1 MQTPFELRL
10 DPAGSETGPT
20 RQGLSPTVSLFSAIE
35 QDYSRPMQ
43 SLLRIALVS
52 ITLSILTL
60 AQQAPPPASTVDDD
74 FIQKQFG
81 STCKLMPG
89 PPQLKADLDGD
100 GIEDLVVAGHCTNPL
115 TDQAEDNFT
124 VIDPYNAFYGYGN
137 TKITTQ
143 FASEDP
149 AVRGVVLLVIHGVG
163 PEAWRA
169 ATPKAKFVI
178 INLPFKQ
185 VAVKKLSVKKKTV
198 MAIYAEETGGDRM
211 TSAIFW
217 DGKKYRYQPIGS
229 SMEQ

>member
-1 MQTPFELRL
+1 MQFPCFIRL
-10 DPAGSETGPT
+10 
-20 RQGLSPTVSLFSAIE
+20 V
-35 QDYSRPMQ
+35 
-43 SLLRIALVS
+43 LVS
-52 ITLSILTL
+52 ITLSVLAL
-60 AQQAPPPASTVDDD
+60 AQQAPLPPSSTADDD

-100 GIEDLVVAGHCTNPL
+100 GIEDLVVAARCTNPL

-124 VIDPYNAFYGYGN
+124 VIDPYNQFYGYGN

-149 AVRGVVLLVIHGVG
+149 AVRGIVLLVIHGSG

-185 VAVKKLSVKKKTV
+185 IAVKKLAVKKKTV

-211 TSAIFW
+211 TSATFW

>member
-1 MQTPFELRL
+1 
-10 DPAGSETGPT
+10 
-20 RQGLSPTVSLFSAIE
+20 
-35 QDYSRPMQ
+35 MQ
-43 SLLRIALVS
+43 SLRCISQRKVFGIVLTIALS
-52 ITLSILTL
+52 FGALGR
-60 AQQAPPPASTVDDD
+60 QAAPSAPATVDND
-74 FIQKQFG
+74 FVKKQFG
-81 STCKLMPG
+81 SSCTLMPG

-100 GIEDLVVAGHCTNPL
+100 GIEDLVVAARCTNPL
-115 TDQAEDNFT
+115 ADQAENNIAL
-124 VIDPYNAFYGYGN
+124 VDPYNAFYGYGN

-149 AVRGVVLLVIHGVG
+149 LTRGLVLLVIHGAG

-178 INLPFKQ
+178 INLPFRQ
-185 VAVKKLSVKKKTV
+185 VAVKKLTVKKKTV

-211 TSAIFW
+211 TSATYW

>member
-1 MQTPFELRL
+1 
-10 DPAGSETGPT
+10 
-20 RQGLSPTVSLFSAIE
+20 
-35 QDYSRPMQ
+35 MQ
-43 SLLRIALVS
+43 SPLLISIRLILVS

-60 AQQAPPPASTVDDD
+60 AQQTPPPSTSTVDDD

-115 TDQAEDNFT
+115 ADQAENNFT
-124 VIDPYNAFYGYGN
+124 VIDPYNQFYGYGN

-149 AVRGVVLLVIHGVG
+149 AARGLVLLIIHGAG

-185 VAVKKLSVKKKTV
+185 IAVKKLSVKKKTV

-211 TSAIFW
+211 TSTTFW
-217 DGKKYRYQPIGS
+217 DGKKYRYQPMGS
-229 SMEQ
+229 SMED

>member
-1 MQTPFELRL
+1 
-10 DPAGSETGPT
+10 
-20 RQGLSPTVSLFSAIE
+20 
-35 QDYSRPMQ
+35 MQ
-43 SLLRIALVS
+43 SLRRICRFIVLGLALP
-52 ITLSILTL
+52 LL
-60 AQQAPPPASTVDDD
+60 ARQAPSPISTVDND

-81 STCKLMPG
+81 STCTLMPG
-89 PPQLKADLDGD
+89 PPQMKADMDGD
-100 GIEDLVVAGHCTNPL
+100 GVEDLVVAARCTNPL
-115 TDQAEDNFT
+115 ADQAEDNFT
-124 VIDPYNAFYGYGN
+124 VIDPYNSFYGYGN

-149 AVRGVVLLVIHGVG
+149 ATRGLALLVIHGAG

-185 VAVKKLSVKKKTV
+185 ITVKKLIVKKKTV

-211 TSAIFW
+211 TSTTFW

-229 SMEQ
+229 SMEE

>member
-1 MQTPFELRL
+1 
-10 DPAGSETGPT
+10 
-20 RQGLSPTVSLFSAIE
+20 
-35 QDYSRPMQ
+35 MQ
-43 SLLRIALVS
+43 SPLLISIRLILVS
-52 ITLSILTL
+52 ITLSILTM
-60 AQQAPPPASTVDDD
+60 AQQAPPPSTSTVDDE

-115 TDQAEDNFT
+115 ADQAENNFT
-124 VIDPYNAFYGYGN
+124 VIDPYNQFYGYGN

-149 AVRGVVLLVIHGVG
+149 AARGLVLLIIHGAG

-185 VAVKKLSVKKKTV
+185 IAVKKLSVKKKTV

-211 TSAIFW
+211 TSTTFW
-217 DGKKYRYQPIGS
+217 DGKKYRYQPMGS
-229 SMEQ
+229 SMED

>member
-1 MQTPFELRL
+1 
-10 DPAGSETGPT
+10 
-20 RQGLSPTVSLFSAIE
+20 
-35 QDYSRPMQ
+35 MQ
-43 SLLRIALVS
+43 SLRISRFLILGLALTS
-52 ITLSILTL
+52 IAL
-60 AQQAPPPASTVDDD
+60 AQQAPSAPASAADDN

-115 TDQAEDNFT
+115 ADQAEDNFT
-124 VIDPYNAFYGYGN
+124 VIDPYNTFYGYGN
-137 TKITTQ
+137 TKVTTQ

-149 AVRGVVLLVIHGVG
+149 AVRGLVLLVIHGAG

-169 ATPKAKFVI
+169 AAPKAKFVI

-185 VAVKKLSVKKKTV
+185 ISVKKLSVKKKTV

-211 TSAIFW
+211 TSATFW

-229 SMEQ
+229 SME

>member
-1 MQTPFELRL
+1 MQFPHYFRL
-10 DPAGSETGPT
+10 IFVG
-20 RQGLSPTVSLFSAIE
+20 
-35 QDYSRPMQ
+35 
-43 SLLRIALVS
+43 IALS
-52 ITLSILTL
+52 FL
-60 AQQAPPPASTVDDD
+60 ALGQPTPPPSAVDDD

-115 TDQAEDNFT
+115 TDQTEDNFT
-124 VIDPYNAFYGYGN
+124 VIDPYNGFFGYGD
-137 TKITTQ
+137 TKVTTQ

-149 AVRGVVLLVIHGVG
+149 ATRGLVLLVIHGSG

-178 INLPFKQ
+178 VNLPFKQ
-185 VAVKKLSVKKKTV
+185 IAVKKMMLKKKAV

-217 DGKKYRYQPIGS
+217 DGKKYKYRPMGS
-229 SMEQ
+229 SLE

>member
-1 MQTPFELRL
+1 
-10 DPAGSETGPT
+10 
-20 RQGLSPTVSLFSAIE
+20 
-35 QDYSRPMQ
+35 MQ
-43 SLLRIALVS
+43 SLHISRFLILGLALTSIA
-52 ITLSILTL
+52 L
-60 AQQAPPPASTVDDD
+60 AQQTPPPSTSAVDDD
-74 FIQKQFG
+74 FIHKQFG

-115 TDQAEDNFT
+115 VDQAEDNFT

-149 AVRGVVLLVIHGVG
+149 ATRGLVLLVIHGAG

-169 ATPKAKFVI
+169 AAPKAKFVI

-185 VAVKKLSVKKKTV
+185 IAVKKLSVKKKTV
-198 MAIYAEETGGDRM
+198 MAIYAEEMGGDRM
-211 TSAIFW
+211 TSATFW

-229 SMEQ
+229 SME

>member
-1 MQTPFELRL
+1 MQFPGCIFRL
-10 DPAGSETGPT
+10 TLVG
-20 RQGLSPTVSLFSAIE
+20 
-35 QDYSRPMQ
+35 
-43 SLLRIALVS
+43 IALS
-52 ITLSILTL
+52 FLAL
-60 AQQAPPPASTVDDD
+60 AQKAPPPSASAVDDA

-89 PPQLKADLDGD
+89 PQPLKADLDGD
-100 GIEDLVVAGHCTNPL
+100 GIEDLVVAAHCTNPL
-115 TDQAEDNFT
+115 ADQVEDNFK
-124 VIDPYNAFYGYGN
+124 VIDPYNTFYGYGN

-149 AVRGVVLLVIHGVG
+149 AVRGLVLLVIHGAG

-169 ATPKAKFVI
+169 AEPKAKFVI

-185 VAVKKLSVKKKTV
+185 IAVKKLIVKKKPV

-211 TSAIFW
+211 TSATFW

-229 SMEQ
+229 SME

>member
-1 MQTPFELRL
+1 
-10 DPAGSETGPT
+10 
-20 RQGLSPTVSLFSAIE
+20 
-35 QDYSRPMQ
+35 MQ
-43 SLLRIALVS
+43 SLRISRFLILGLALTS
-52 ITLSILTL
+52 IAL
-60 AQQAPPPASTVDDD
+60 AQQTPPPSTSAVDDD

-100 GIEDLVVAGHCTNPL
+100 GIEDLIVAGHCTNPL
-115 TDQAEDNFT
+115 ADQAEDNFT
-124 VIDPYNAFYGYGN
+124 VVDPYNAFYGYGN

-149 AVRGVVLLVIHGVG
+149 ATRGLVLLVIHGAG

-169 ATPKAKFVI
+169 AAPKAKFVI
-178 INLPFKQ
+178 INLPFRQ
-185 VAVKKLSVKKKTV
+185 IAVKKLSVKKKTV

-211 TSAIFW
+211 TSATFW

-229 SMEQ
+229 SME